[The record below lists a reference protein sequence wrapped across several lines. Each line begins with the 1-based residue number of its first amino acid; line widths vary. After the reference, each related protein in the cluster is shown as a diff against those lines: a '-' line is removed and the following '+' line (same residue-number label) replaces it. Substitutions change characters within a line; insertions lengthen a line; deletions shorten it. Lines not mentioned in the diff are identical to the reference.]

1 VTKRLDDAMDGVVEE
16 FGLWFERSGLPRMA
30 GRILGWLLV
39 SDPPEQSLPDLA
51 ERLHA
56 SMGSVSTMT
65 RMLEQIGLIERA
77 SVPGERRVRFR
88 VRPHAFG
95 RIWDDQLE
103 KAQALQRIVDRALSQ
118 LDGTRPDLR
127 DRLQTTRTFT
137 SFFIDHLPPL
147 IAEWNDVIGRHD
159 DRPA

>member
-1 VTKRLDDAMDGVVEE
+1 VSRDAADGTMRGLVEE

-30 GRILGWLLV
+30 GRILGRLLV
-39 SDPPEQSLPDLA
+39 SDPPEQTLQELA
-51 ERLHA
+51 EDLQA
-56 SMGSVSTMT
+56 SMGSISTMT

-103 KAQALQRIVDRALSQ
+103 KAQALQAIVDRALTEVGDERS
-118 LDGTRPDLR
+118 GVR
-127 DRLQTTRTFT
+127 DRLLMTRTFT
-137 SFFIDHLPPL
+137 SFFIEHLPPL
-147 IAEWNDVIGRHD
+147 IAEWHDVVHGD
-159 DRPA
+159 APA

>member
-1 VTKRLDDAMDGVVEE
+1 MDGVVEE

-51 ERLHA
+51 EQLQA
-56 SMGSVSTMT
+56 STGSVSTDD
-65 RMLEQIGLIERA
+65 RACLEQIGLIERA

-88 VRPHAFG
+88 SARHAFG

-118 LDGTRPDLR
+118 VDGARPDLR

-137 SFFIDHLPPL
+137 SFFIAHLPPL
-147 IAEWNDVIGRHD
+147 SQWNDVIGRKD
-159 DRPA
+159 DPSA